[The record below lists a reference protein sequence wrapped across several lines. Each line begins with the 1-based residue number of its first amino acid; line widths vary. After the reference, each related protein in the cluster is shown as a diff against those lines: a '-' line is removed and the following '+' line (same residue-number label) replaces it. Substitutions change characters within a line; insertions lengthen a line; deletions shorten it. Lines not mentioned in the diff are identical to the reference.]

1 LKTILFVMK
10 PWQAPLNK
18 ASSEGGKRKNKERGP
33 KSEPHEQNPKRV
45 TKGKGTN
52 YFPEPS
58 PVTRSILKKESE
70 GKSCSFY
77 VLIRC

>member
-1 LKTILFVMK
+1 MK

-45 TKGKGTN
+45 TKGQRNKLFSRALT
-52 YFPEPS
+52 S
-58 PVTRSILKKESE
+58 HKKHIKE
-70 GKSCSFY
+70 GK
-77 VLIRC
+77 